1 MTDKAAAAI
10 SWADPKLLALAGT
23 IVFSAGGAWVKIAY
37 LSEDV
42 AEVAEDL
49 EAEEEAREAADAGIQ
64 TEIAIVHST
73 TQRTAENVA
82 RLCQALE
89 VACK

>member
-1 MTDKAAAAI
+1 MTSKTGGI
-10 SWADPKLLALAGT
+10 SWADPKLLAMIGT
-23 IVFSAGGAWVKIAY
+23 IIFSAGGGWVRLSY
-37 LSEDV
+37 LSE
-42 AEVAEDL
+42 EISELSEDI
-49 EAEEEAREAADAGIQ
+49 EAEEVSRVEMDGRRSEDIAAIQ
-64 TEIAIVHST
+64 QS

>member
-1 MTDKAAAAI
+1 MANSGI
-10 SWADPKLLALAGT
+10 SWADPKVLALAGT
-23 IVFSAGGAWVKIAY
+23 IIFSAGGAWVRIAY
-37 LSEDV
+37 LSDDV
-42 AEVAEDL
+42 AELSDDI
-49 EAEEEAREAADAGIQ
+49 EAEETARVAMDAKIGQDIGAIQ
-64 TEIAIVHST
+64 QN